1 MEVRTT
7 LPLDIL
13 LYIIDLLAG
22 GDHEDIKSLQ
32 TLSQTCKSMVPLCR
46 KHLFSFIYLGS
57 ELSLVER
64 FSDLLSKN
72 PDIAR
77 YVKNLVYGVYS
88 HIINHRLNTLD
99 ILKERSSL
107 QSIAVSSLGLRYWND
122 FPESIR
128 SSLVSLIE
136 LPTVTHLYI
145 NGFKG
150 FPATVLSSC
159 RNLIELEL
167 GHLEIASPEIDQV
180 ISRSKIPTPVSLY
193 IGTDTFG
200 LAALLNSSS
209 LHPGGPIFDI
219 SHLQKAHFDVK
230 SQDDIGQ
237 TNELIKASKL
247 LEHLEIETC
256 VTGE

>member
-1 MEVRTT
+1 MHPT

-13 LYIIDLLAG
+13 LYIIDLLAV

-46 KHLFSFIYLGS
+46 KHLFSFLVLGS
-57 ELSLVER
+57 ELSLIER

-107 QSIAVSSLGLRYWND
+107 QSIAVSSLGLLHWND

-159 RNLIELEL
+159 RNLIELGL
-167 GHLEIASPEIDQV
+167 GDLEIASPEIDHV

-200 LAALLNSSS
+200 LAAILNSSS
-209 LHPGGPIFDI
+209 LHPGGPILDI
-219 SHLQKAHFDVK
+219 SHLQEAHFIVK
-230 SQDDIGQ
+230 SRDDIGQ

-256 VTGE
+256 ATGE